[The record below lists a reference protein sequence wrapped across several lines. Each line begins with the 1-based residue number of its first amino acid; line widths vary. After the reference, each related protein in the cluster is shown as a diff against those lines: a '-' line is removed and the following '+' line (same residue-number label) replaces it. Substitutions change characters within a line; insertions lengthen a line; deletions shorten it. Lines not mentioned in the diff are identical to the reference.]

1 MVPDEVRRST
11 VDRGVADG
19 VVEVDRVPSRPDEPV
34 RDVAVADCPLSLG
47 LVPLPSSMSVV
58 ISAIADATA
67 MAVARPMDVDRLR
80 PLGTLRTAAGTTTWG
95 EDAVGK
101 VRGEL
106 AGEEKRDEDA
116 ESPSDEWR
124 GIEVRPPRAELKRP
138 LFDPRCNEP
147 RPVDDVPLA

>member
-1 MVPDEVRRST
+1 MPKEEERRRATGGAVVMVPDEVRRST

-19 VVEVDRVPSRPDEPV
+19 VVEVDRVPSRLDEPV

-80 PLGTLRTAAGTTTWG
+80 PLGTLRTVAGTTT
-95 EDAVGK
+95 
-101 VRGEL
+101 
-106 AGEEKRDEDA
+106 
-116 ESPSDEWR
+116 
-124 GIEVRPPRAELKRP
+124 
-138 LFDPRCNEP
+138 
-147 RPVDDVPLA
+147 